1 MSTGARPGITANT
14 RKVILLQLLIGSVV
28 ALGFMLGVDVQGAQ
42 SALFG
47 MSVSIASALLLS
59 RGVMRASSTMQ
70 TDKNKGMLILYLG
83 AVQRFIMVLA
93 LFALGVAYLNLQPV
107 AMIAAFGAAQMA
119 YIFLARRHADVD

>member
-14 RKVILLQLLIGSVV
+14 RKVILLQLLIGGVV

>member
-42 SALFG
+42 SALYG